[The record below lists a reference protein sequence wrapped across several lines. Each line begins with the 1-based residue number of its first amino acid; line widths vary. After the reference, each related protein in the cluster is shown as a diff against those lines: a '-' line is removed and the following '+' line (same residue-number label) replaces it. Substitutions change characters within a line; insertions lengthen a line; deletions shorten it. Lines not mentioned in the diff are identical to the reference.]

1 MLMTPNATALDN
13 ELLKVSLSPIA
24 ALLDDPHVTDIMV
37 YRQPACLQSVDA
49 VVASSAS
56 QSLGSPTRT

>member
-37 YRQPACLQSVDA
+37 YQQPACLR
-49 VVASSAS
+49 
-56 QSLGSPTRT
+56 PWTP